1 MARWTALLVVLT
13 VLLAGCVGGVNVDA
27 DSTPTANPTT
37 SGGSGGSG
45 GGGSGSGGGGSSGD
59 LEPGSWELLEFEEP
73 ATYTYDVFVEG
84 DGEGQLI
91 WDVQS
96 VDGDT
101 ITVRTVYELGGER
114 FESTVTGTRETV
126 QSQLYT
132 NPAGILLLTTMFTP
146 SAWYAGQE
154 LAVGSGW
161 SYQTGEGSASF
172 EVTGVDT
179 RAGVDCFASEM
190 RVDGTVLYEGCF
202 SPDLGL
208 APYTAYYNEDGSIS
222 MEMVLVSYER
232 N

>member
-1 MARWTALLVVLT
+1 MARWTLVLVVLT
-13 VLLAGCVGGVNVDA
+13 VLLAGCVGGVNVDD
-27 DSTPTANPTT
+27 DSTTVATT
-37 SGGSGGSG
+37 SSS
-45 GGGSGSGGGGSSGD
+45 GGSGSGGGGSGGGSSNGD
-59 LEPGSWELLEFEEP
+59 LEPGTWSVLDFDQP
-73 ATYTYDVFVEG
+73 ATYTYDIFVEG
-84 DGEGQLI
+84 DGEGSLV

-114 FESTVTGTRETV
+114 FESTITGTRETV

-132 NPAGILLLTTMFTP
+132 NPAGVLLLTTMLTP
-146 SAWYAGQE
+146 SAWYADRE
-154 LAVGSGW
+154 LEVGSGW
-161 SYQTGEGSASF
+161 SYQTPEGSSSF

-179 RAGVDCFASEM
+179 HAGVDCFASEM

-208 APYTAYYNEDGSIS
+208 APYTAYYNEDGSLS
-222 MEMVLVSYER
+222 MEMVLVSYEQ

>member
-1 MARWTALLVVLT
+1 MLVVLT
-13 VLLAGCVGGVNVDA
+13 VLLAGCVGGVGVDS
-27 DSTPTANPTT
+27 DSTPTATPTS
-37 SGGSGGSG
+37 SGSNG
-45 GGGSGSGGGGSSGD
+45 GGGSGGGGSSGD
-59 LEPGSWELLEFEEP
+59 LEPGSWEVLEFDQP
-73 ATYTYDVFVEG
+73 ATYTYDIFVEG
-84 DGEGQLI
+84 EGEGSLV

-101 ITVRTVYELGGER
+101 ITVRTVYDLGGER

-126 QSQLYT
+126 QSQLYA

-154 LAVGSGW
+154 LEVGSGW
-161 SYQTGEGSASF
+161 SYQTAEGSASF

-179 RAGVDCFASEM
+179 YAGVDCFASEM
-190 RVDGTVLYEGCF
+190 QVDGTVLYEGCF

-208 APYTAYYNEDGSIS
+208 APYTAYYNEDGSLS
-222 MEMVLVSYER
+222 MEMVLVSYEQ